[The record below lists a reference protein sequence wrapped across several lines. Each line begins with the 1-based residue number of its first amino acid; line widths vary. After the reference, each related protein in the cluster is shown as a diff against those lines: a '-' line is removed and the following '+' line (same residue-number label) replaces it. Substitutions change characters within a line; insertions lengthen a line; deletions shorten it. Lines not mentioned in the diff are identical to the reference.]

1 MSPSP
6 EWWKK
11 PRKVSVVVDNDSWV
25 VPHTEELVQALNDN
39 GDETVLCRIHDDVA
53 EGAVAFYI
61 GCTSITPPDVLARNQ
76 RNLVVHASD
85 LPKGRGFSPLTWQ
98 ILEGRNDIPVCLL
111 ETVVEVDSGPVVY
124 RDGLQFEGHEL
135 IEEMRDALG
144 RKTVELCRRYM
155 DEDTPLRGVPQ
166 EGEPTQYSRRRPK
179 DSRLDPDRSIA
190 EQFDLLRVV
199 DNGRYPAYFDNL
211 GQRYRVLIEKADERD

>member
-6 EWWKK
+6 GWWKK
-11 PRKVSVVVDNDSWV
+11 PRKVSVVVDNDSWA
-25 VPHTEELVQALNDN
+25 VPHTEKLVRIFNDS
-39 GDETVLCRIHDDVA
+39 GDDAVLCRAHDAVA

-61 GCTSITPPDVLARNQ
+61 GCTSITPPEVLARNQ

-111 ETVVEVDSGPVVY
+111 EAGAEVDSGPVVY
-124 RDGLQFEGHEL
+124 RDSLQFEGHEL
-135 IEEMRDALG
+135 VGEMREALG
-144 RKTVELCRRYM
+144 RKTVELCRRFM
-155 DEDTPLRGVPQ
+155 DEKTPPLGVPQ
-166 EGEPTQYSRRRPK
+166 DGEPSIYPRRRPE
-179 DSRLDPDRSIA
+179 DSRFDPERTIA

-199 DNGRYPAYFDNL
+199 DNGRYPAYFDHR
-211 GQRYRVLIEKADERD
+211 GRRYRVLIEKAED

>member
-6 EWWKK
+6 GWWKK

-25 VPHTEELVQALNDN
+25 VPHTEELVRALNIN
-39 GDETVLCRIHDDVA
+39 GDDAVLCRAHDAVA

-61 GCTSITPPDVLARNQ
+61 GCTSITPPDVLARKQ

-111 ETVVEVDSGPVVY
+111 EAVAGVDSGPIVY
-124 RDGLQFEGHEL
+124 RDGLPFEGHEL
-135 IEEMRDALG
+135 IDEMRDALG
-144 RKTVELCRRYM
+144 GKTVEMCRRFM
-155 DEDTPLRGVPQ
+155 DEETPPRGAPQ
-166 EGEPTQYSRRRPK
+166 EGEPTRYSRRRPE
-179 DSRLDPDRSIA
+179 DSRLDPDRTIA

-199 DNGRYPAYFDNL
+199 DNGRYPAYFDL
-211 GQRYRVLIEKADERD
+211 RGRRYRVLVEKADD